1 MDMIPTNIPEGTMF
15 GPKLK
20 YLLGI
25 VCIDL
30 AQVLMWIRTLGPIE
44 EGYCDVMKMKMDW
57 AVTDRRSLP
66 NPSNSISVRVVFA
79 PTSSSNHLES
89 LYAAPVCPLC
99 YSVVFYHRQS

>member
-79 PTSSSNHLES
+79 PTSSSNHSELQ
-89 LYAAPVCPLC
+89 YAEQVYHLNCFAF
-99 YSVVFYHRQS
+99 SYHRQS